1 MEKMVDLIGQ
11 ELAKAF
17 DQSGYD
23 ASYAKV
29 TRSDRPDLCEYQCNG
44 AMAGAKA
51 YHKAP
56 FMIAEDVIANL
67 EKREWMEQVE
77 VVAGLHQYPRK
88 YG

>member
-29 TRSDRPDLCEYQCNG
+29 TRSDRPDLPCL
-44 AMAGAKA
+44 
-51 YHKAP
+51 P
-56 FMIAEDVIANL
+56 
-67 EKREWMEQVE
+67 
-77 VVAGLHQYPRK
+77 
-88 YG
+88 